1 MVRRLATPV
10 LFLIRTIERRQIQ
23 RRHQIRHKSRQMIF
37 RKPIV
42 QRRRHHQA
50 LIDLIIDKT
59 FCHVL
64 FFSDPADVSGP
75 LHTPTR
81 SVFINYLSCPS
92 STPLQLSPLLPP
104 ITESIPDRLLEIK
117 NSDDQLRTIIET
129 IPTLAWSASPDGSA
143 DFFNQRWLDYTGLSA
158 EQALNWGW

>member
-1 MVRRLATPV
+1 
-10 LFLIRTIERRQIQ
+10 
-23 RRHQIRHKSRQMIF
+23 MIF

-104 ITESIPDRLLEIK
+104 ITESIPDRLLGAGC
-117 NSDDQLRTIIET
+117 N
-129 IPTLAWSASPDGSA
+129 PLAGKHGGSREESLA
-143 DFFNQRWLDYTGLSA
+143 A
-158 EQALNWGW
+158 

>member
-1 MVRRLATPV
+1 
-10 LFLIRTIERRQIQ
+10 
-23 RRHQIRHKSRQMIF
+23 MIF

-64 FFSDPADVSGP
+64 FFSDPAAVSGP
-75 LHTPTR
+75 LHNPTR

-104 ITESIPDRLLEIK
+104 ITESIPDRLLVWSLQRIGRRPALQK
-117 NSDDQLRTIIET
+117 LRSATSKCGS
-129 IPTLAWSASPDGSA
+129 IPTLQRSGTPSKTGAWPTARVAQKPYRHYPGFD
-143 DFFNQRWLDYTGLSA
+143 
-158 EQALNWGW
+158 